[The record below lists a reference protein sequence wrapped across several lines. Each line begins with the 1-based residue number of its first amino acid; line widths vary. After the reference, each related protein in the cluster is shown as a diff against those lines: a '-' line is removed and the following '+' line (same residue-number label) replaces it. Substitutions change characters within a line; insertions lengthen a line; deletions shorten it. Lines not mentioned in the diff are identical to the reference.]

1 MSECLLKGTTTRS
14 AADIARFLEDI
25 GGAINTSTGNNS
37 LSVGCQTLAEDLDA
51 ALELMA
57 DVVMNP
63 SFPEDA
69 FFKEKE
75 TFVADAEEDMED
87 PLSVAFRQERHV
99 AYGNVS
105 YGNSP
110 AGTAQ
115 SLSSLTVEDIRK
127 QYERIICASNAVLCI
142 SGDVMKDKVLP
153 LLEKHMGAMRK
164 GSPPVLAPT
173 PALKSGREVTVLDK
187 QQAVL
192 VVGVPGVDVVSP
204 DMAMALIFQAWCG
217 DMAGPVFTNI
227 REEAGLAYYASSSL
241 FIGMDAGGICFYL
254 GTSPE
259 HLEEAERRL
268 EETLSMIYEQGMTE
282 EELERTKASALSSR
296 LLAMQSNGTLCQMLA
311 LDILFGLPLD
321 AFEKQTRAIRNMTV
335 EQVNGFIRKILDPSQ
350 PRSWSIVR
358 PENP

>member
-1 MSECLLKGTTTRS
+1 
-14 AADIARFLEDI
+14 
-25 GGAINTSTGNNS
+25 
-37 LSVGCQTLAEDLDA
+37 
-51 ALELMA
+51 
-57 DVVMNP
+57 
-63 SFPEDA
+63 
-69 FFKEKE
+69 
-75 TFVADAEEDMED
+75 MED

-127 QYERIICASNAVLCI
+127 QYGRIVCASNAVLCI
-142 SGDVMKDKVLP
+142 SGDVTKDEVLP
-153 LLEKHMGAMRK
+153 LLEKHLGAMKK
-164 GSPPVLAPT
+164 GSPPVLVPT

-192 VVGVPGVDVVSP
+192 VVGVPGVDMVSP

-259 HLEEAERRL
+259 QLEEAERRL

-321 AFEKQTRAIRNMTV
+321 AFEKQTRAIKNMTV
-335 EQVNGFIRKILDPSQ
+335 EQVNGFIKKILDPSQ